1 MAERCIALKIA
12 MIGHKL
18 VPSRSGGIEV
28 AVEALSTRMA
38 AQGHDVTLYNR
49 GKDPQIHNERYKGV
63 HIRSVPVVK
72 KQGVSAVMGSF
83 LATMRAIFSGYDC
96 IHFHAEGI
104 AAMTVLSHLRRIPT
118 VVTIHGLDW
127 QRSKWGRF
135 ASWYLKLGE
144 RNAVRYA
151 DKIIVLSRAMQ
162 QYFLDT
168 YGRETVYIPNGM
180 PAPCHMEANLI
191 TAQWGLHKDDYILY
205 LGRIVPEK
213 GLENLIRSFSQVH
226 TDKKLVIAGGN
237 LDMPEHFDMLR
248 ELAKDD
254 PRIIFTGFV
263 QGDDLREL
271 FSNCYFYCLPSF
283 LEGMPISLLEA
294 LGFGNCC
301 LSSDIPECAEVLGEW
316 GCQFR
321 CGSVDDLRDQLQ
333 MLCDHPEKVAECR
346 RQVEE
351 HFTHLTWDEVTEQTL
366 DLYRSLRKDGKA

>member
-1 MAERCIALKIA
+1 MKIA

-38 AQGHDVTLYNR
+38 SLGHDVTLYNR
-49 GKDPQIHNERYKGV
+49 GKDPKVHNQIYKGV
-63 HIRSVPVVK
+63 RIRSVPVVK
-72 KQGVSAVMGSF
+72 RQGISAVMGSF
-83 LATMRAIFSGYDC
+83 LATMRAIFGGYDC

-104 AAMTVLSHLRRIPT
+104 AAMTVLPHLCRIPT

-127 QRSKWGRF
+127 QRCKWGRF

-168 YGRETVYIPNGM
+168 YNRETIYIPNGM
-180 PAPCHMEANLI
+180 PAPSPMAADAI
-191 TAQWGLHKDDYILY
+191 TRKWDLHKDDFILY

-213 GLENLIRSFSQVH
+213 GLENLIRAFSSLQ
-226 TDKKLVIAGGN
+226 TDKKLVIAGSS
-237 LDMPEHFDMLR
+237 LDLPEHFAMLKD
-248 ELAKDD
+248 LAKDD
-254 PRIIFTGFV
+254 PRILFTDFV
-263 QGDDLREL
+263 QGDELKEL
-271 FSNCYFYCLPSF
+271 FSNCYLYCLPSD

-294 LGFGNCC
+294 LSFHNCC
-301 LSSDIPECAEVLGEW
+301 LSSDIPECAEVLGDW
-316 GCQFR
+316 GYQFR
-321 CGSVDDLRDQLQ
+321 CGSMEDLRERLQ
-333 MLCDHPEKVAECR
+333 MLCDHPEKVAESR
-346 RQVEE
+346 HQVEE

-366 DLYRSLRKDGKA
+366 ALYRSLRKDGKA

>member
-1 MAERCIALKIA
+1 

-38 AQGHDVTLYNR
+38 ALGHQVTLYNR
-49 GKDPQIHNERYKGV
+49 GKHPLMHQKIYNGVQIRH
-63 HIRSVPVVK
+63 VPVIRWA
-72 KQGVSAVMGSF
+72 GPSAVLGSF
-83 LATMRAIFSGYDC
+83 LATIKAIFGGYDC

-104 AAMTVLSHLRRIPT
+104 AAMTALPRLLKIPM

-151 DKIIVLSRAMQ
+151 DEIIVLSQATR
-162 QYFLDT
+162 QYFMDT

-180 PAPCHMEANLI
+180 PTPDHAEADRI
-191 TAQWGLHKDDYILY
+191 TRAWGLHKNEYFLY
-205 LGRIVPEK
+205 LGRVVPEK
-213 GLENLIRSFSQVH
+213 GLENLIRSFMQVR
-226 TDKKLVIAGGN
+226 TDKKLVIAGGES
-237 LDMPEHFDMLR
+237 DMPEYYAMLQA
-248 ELAKDD
+248 LAAADK
-254 PRIIFTGFV
+254 RIVFTNFV
-263 QGDDLREL
+263 QGSEWQEL
-271 FSNCYFYCLPSF
+271 FSNCYCYCLPSY

-294 LGFGNCC
+294 LSFNNCC

-316 GCQFR
+316 GYQFK
-321 CGSVDDLRDQLQ
+321 CGDTEDLRRQLQ
-333 MLCDHPEKVAECR
+333 TLAEHPEMVAECR
-346 RQVEE
+346 RQVEA

-366 DLYRSLRKDGKA
+366 ALYHKARKEDRT